1 MKNHGPKN
9 PPPGCNLGPKYQ
21 PPCWSLVRK
30 KNDDL
35 AVQYEDVRVLVHTSI
50 FSSSQVFFSFFNPW
64 ETVFKTFAIKGQIK
78 KSCKLKKIIELILF
92 HCNFYHSLY
101 NTYLTNKSR
110 GAYDVS
116 YCNFFFRVI
125 HVPSY
130 TDAHISLPQ
139 AFVESDVA
147 CLRTCHK
154 LFRQGCRGYTD
165 QRQLNRHKTS
175 PSHMVAIHSAF
186 SLRRDQT
193 LSTQA
198 QTTFTYMYI

>member
-1 MKNHGPKN
+1 MAFVRYIEIKMLLQNTF
-9 PPPGCNLGPKYQ
+9 
-21 PPCWSLVRK
+21 SLF
-30 KNDDL
+30 
-35 AVQYEDVRVLVHTSI
+35 VHTSI

-92 HCNFYHSLY
+92 HCNFYRSLY

-154 LFRQGCRGYTD
+154 LSRLHRPTSAEPSRNLAVAHGGDSFGFQPPPRSDLVYPSSNNIYIYVY
-165 QRQLNRHKTS
+165 LNTK
-175 PSHMVAIHSAF
+175 
-186 SLRRDQT
+186 
-193 LSTQA
+193 
-198 QTTFTYMYI
+198 